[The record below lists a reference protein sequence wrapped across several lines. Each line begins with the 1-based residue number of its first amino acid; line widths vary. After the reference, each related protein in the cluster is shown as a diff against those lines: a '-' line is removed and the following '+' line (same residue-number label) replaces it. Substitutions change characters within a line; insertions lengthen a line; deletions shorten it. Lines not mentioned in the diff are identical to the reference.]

1 MNKIPDM
8 YIQRFEY
15 KDSLDKLTKVLQLYA
30 LMVNLKVG
38 KIYLRPKL
46 VEILAFYILKGYSD
60 ETKELIIKTL
70 NITRPNLNQ
79 INAELTR
86 KGYLRIDQRSY
97 RKKYLSPAMLQIKE
111 YFMDGKSDDFCLMG
125 FKFEKDE

>member
-1 MNKIPDM
+1 M

-15 KDSLDKLTKVLQLYA
+15 TDTLDKLTKVLQLYA

-46 VEILAFYILKGYSD
+46 VEVLAFYILKGYN
-60 ETKELIIKTL
+60 EKTKELILNSL
-70 NITRPNLNQ
+70 NITKPNLNQ
-79 INAELTR
+79 INSELTK

-97 RKKYLSPAMLQIKE
+97 RKKYLSPAMEQIKK
-111 YFMDGKSDDFCLMG
+111 YFLENNDFCLFG
-125 FKFEKDE
+125 FKFEKDEQSE